1 MEKSLSLQA
10 NVLNFLTQLV
20 MYVFHAMDA
29 RELPKSGL
37 NMRKIL
43 LILLAACV
51 SSAAWSANYY
61 RLKNNSG
68 GNYMTENVSGS
79 TLVCAALNEN
89 SYAQV
94 WEIASSGT
102 GVTLRNAL
110 SQRYVQSASNWSV
123 QYTTGTSAYT
133 FTMATTDGV
142 TTFTDKWGGGLH
154 RDAANNVVLWYTSEE
169 KSEWTLEPVN
179 VDESELAAARDASK
193 TVDAATLTKYFTT
206 TACTALN
213 GTYSG
218 MTDANLRS
226 AMGSLPAVV
235 QDMALKVK
243 NNAWATYSG
252 WDKTERTYRVAD
264 YSPYSNSATWTNA
277 IGLSYRL
284 GRLSNPT
291 GIYATTGDVL
301 QVYVGSIPSG
311 QSVALEIA
319 GYGQGAGTVYP
330 LEQGMNVV
338 NVLSDGNCF
347 VYYEVGNYNNGNPVV
362 LSNFADVTVHIEGG
376 TVQGYFD
383 LTKGYTNA
391 DWTQLK
397 THLMSANTFC
407 MKTKSLVFNLL
418 TSSLKSAIDGQTGA
432 GLDAGEVVE
441 LLTKWQDI
449 QDMEDRVM
457 GRYENFPETVCNNLH
472 SVTSVDGSGA
482 LYAFTYGIY
491 FSIDQHDRLFNYD
504 FFSQNNDAVWA
515 SAHELGHHRQNHINM
530 AGLTEVSNNIF
541 SNVAIYEQGLYT
553 SRTASISD
561 GFADWQNGLSWPE
574 LARLTNEDGGT
585 YNARLLRMNWQLYMF
600 FHLAGYDTRF
610 FPKLFSALRQDP
622 MKKYGGGSTFT
633 LASEDYLKFYEKCCE
648 VSGYD
653 LTEFFALYGFFRL
666 PPEQEALTLNG
677 TTGTTYTAFND
688 YSQYY
693 LLVTQEMIDQALARV
708 KAKGYKPCNALF
720 IDDRIRNAEGR
731 ALYPGYVG
739 SYGSTGTLGQWN
751 DFTAE
756 PSGTYVATL
765 TGNTVSMTG
774 GTGAVG
780 FKIYDGDG
788 NLIQVANDEEFSV
801 SSSVAHG
808 LRTGVYRLVAA
819 YAESNATVTQITKEE
834 ESYQLYTIVNANG
847 RGAIQYWPAESEQWV
862 WTSSRSGSF
871 SEEDV
876 NCQWILYPA
885 GTANGYYLYNVGAQ
899 QFVSPTTGGNF
910 GNYTWAFSPTP
921 VSVTLLPQSDG
932 NYHLRTTADNIYM
945 SVSNGYTGPVISYY
959 ADGDW
964 GVPFGINPVGKASAE
979 VVTQLKAALARFV
992 SMPGDVNLD
1001 GQVTIADVTAL
1012 VNSILNPSTVSV
1024 DEWKSVADVTLD
1036 GEITSGDV
1044 ELLVKMILGK

>member
-1 MEKSLSLQA
+1 
-10 NVLNFLTQLV
+10 

-243 NNAWATYSG
+243 NNAWAAYSG

-264 YSPYSNSATWTNA
+264 YSPYSNSATWTNV
-277 IGLSYRL
+277 IGLGYRM

>member
-1 MEKSLSLQA
+1 M
-10 NVLNFLTQLV
+10 
-20 MYVFHAMDA
+20 
-29 RELPKSGL
+29 
-37 NMRKIL
+37 MRKIL
-43 LILLAACV
+43 MTLLAVCV
-51 SSAAWSANYY
+51 SAAAWSADYY

-79 TLVCAALNEN
+79 TLVCTALNAS

-94 WEIASSGT
+94 WEIASSGS

-169 KSEWTLEPVN
+169 KSEWTLEPVD
-179 VDESELAAARDASK
+179 VDESDLAAARDASK

-213 GTYSG
+213 STYAR

-226 AMGSLPAVV
+226 AMSSLPATV
-235 QDMALKVK
+235 QNMALKVK
-243 NNAWATYSG
+243 NNAWTTYSG

-277 IGLSYRL
+277 MGLSYRL

-291 GIYATTGDVL
+291 GIYATTGDAL

-330 LEQGMNVV
+330 LQQGMNII

-347 VYYEVGNYNNGNPVV
+347 VCYEVDNYNNGTPVA

-383 LTKGYTNA
+383 LTKGYTND

-418 TSSLKSAIDGQTGA
+418 TSSLKAAVDGQQDA

-449 QDMEDRVM
+449 QDMEDRM
-457 GRYENFPETVCNNLH
+457 TGRYESFPETVCNNLH
-472 SVTSVDGSGA
+472 SVTSVDGSGR

-504 FFSQNNDAVWA
+504 FFSRSNDAVWA
-515 SAHELGHHRQNHINM
+515 SAHELGHHRQNQINM

-541 SNVAIYEQGLYT
+541 SNVAIYEQGIYT
-553 SRTASISD
+553 SRTASIRD
-561 GFADWQNGLSWPE
+561 GFADWQSGLSWPE

-666 PPEQEALTLNG
+666 PPEQETLTLNG

-693 LLVTQEMIDQALARV
+693 LLATQEMIDQALARV

-731 ALYPGYVG
+731 TLYPGYV
-739 SYGSTGTLGQWN
+739 SAYGTTGTLGQWN

-756 PSGTYVATL
+756 ASGTYTATL
-765 TGNTVSMTG
+765 TGTKVSMTG

-780 FKIYDGDG
+780 FKIYDADG

-808 LRTGVYRLVAA
+808 LRTGIYRLVVA
-819 YAESNATVTQITKEE
+819 YAESDAAVSQIDTQE

-862 WTSSRSGSF
+862 WTSYRSGSF
-871 SEEDV
+871 SEEDA
-876 NCQWILYPA
+876 NCQWMLYPT
-885 GTANGYYLYNVGAQ
+885 GTADEYYLYNVGAQ

-932 NYHLRTTADNIYM
+932 NYHLRTTADHIYM

-964 GVPFGINPVGKASAE
+964 GVPFGINPVGSATDA
-979 VVTQLKAALARFV
+979 VVLQLKAALARFV
-992 SMPGDVNLD
+992 TTPGDVNLD

-1012 VNSILNPSTVSV
+1012 VNILLDKATYEPGAMELEN
-1024 DEWKSVADVTLD
+1024 ADLTLD
-1036 GEITSGDV
+1036 GCITTADV
-1044 ELLVKMILGK
+1044 AALAGLILTRP

>member
-1 MEKSLSLQA
+1 
-10 NVLNFLTQLV
+10 
-20 MYVFHAMDA
+20 MDA

>member
-277 IGLSYRL
+277 IGLGYRL

>member
-1 MEKSLSLQA
+1 
-10 NVLNFLTQLV
+10 
-20 MYVFHAMDA
+20 
-29 RELPKSGL
+29 
-37 NMRKIL
+37 MRKIL